1 MGRIPQEGL
10 ELRDPSRAHGQVRL
24 PLGHDAGERF
34 RTRLMVT
41 QCGDL
46 PDHRC
51 EPPICSPSHGQ
62 DLPGEA
68 LPPRLPLGLEA
79 GEPPLQG

>member
-1 MGRIPQEGL
+1 
-10 ELRDPSRAHGQVRL
+10 
-24 PLGHDAGERF
+24 
-34 RTRLMVT
+34 MVT

-68 LPPRLPLGLEA
+68 LPLRLPLGLES

>member
-10 ELRDPSRAHGQVRL
+10 ELRDPPRVYGQVRL
-24 PLGHDAGERF
+24 PLGEDTGEHF
-34 RTRLMVT
+34 GTCLMVT

-68 LPPRLPLGLEA
+68 LPLRLPLGLEV